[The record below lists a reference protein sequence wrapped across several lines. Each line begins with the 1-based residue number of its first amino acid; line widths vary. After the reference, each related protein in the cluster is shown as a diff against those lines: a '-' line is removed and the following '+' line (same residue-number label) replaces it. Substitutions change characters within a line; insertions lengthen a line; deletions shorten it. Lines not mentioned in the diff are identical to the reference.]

1 MDQLDRDYLQKF
13 IEEIAR
19 SNQREGAVSMLLTMS
34 IPPKDIKEKVHQ
46 RYPDFDQSKL
56 DDIIAEQKKELGIS

>member
-1 MDQLDRDYLQKF
+1 
-13 IEEIAR
+13 
-19 SNQREGAVSMLLTMS
+19 MLLTMS

-46 RYPDFDQSKL
+46 RYLDFDQSKL